1 MRLPG
6 PSATGRPTTSRLGG
20 WARRAGAGL
29 LVGALAGGLLAV
41 SPAPSYAANPV
52 TPGDYTGLGFD
63 QCEAPSESAMRAWR
77 RSSPFRAAGIYIS
90 GASRACQ
97 RQANLTPTWVRN
109 QLADG
114 WHLMPITLGPQA
126 SCSTRFPR
134 YGRTIDPTI
143 NPSTTGTYAAARS
156 QGAAEARSAVARAG
170 ALGIVRGSTI
180 FYDLEA
186 FNTSASTAC
195 TQSALW
201 FMHAWTN
208 ELHRLR
214 YASGYYSSA
223 ASGIKLLDDA
233 RVRSGNPIAMPD
245 QVWIADWDGKAT
257 TSSRWVRST
266 GWTNHARAKQF
277 RGDHRETWGGVTI
290 TIDTNYLDL
299 RTPRLPGAT
308 PTPTPKPTPTPVP
321 SPAPAPA
328 PAPEAVPV
336 GAAPAYTGTDM
347 SDAKCSP
354 STISLPAYLR
364 TGPWRT
370 DQLVALQCLLKQRR
384 LYPYAVTGTW
394 NAPTA
399 TALASFQRRV
409 AHPVRAWASRSDWV
423 SLHATGNGR
432 RVLRNG
438 ATGTD
443 VVRVQRALNAATNA
457 KLAVTGRYDART
469 ASAVGTYQ
477 RAVGVGATKVVWA
490 STWTALE
497 KGRL

>member
-6 PSATGRPTTSRLGG
+6 PSATGRPTASRWRG
-20 WARRAGAGL
+20 WARRTGAGL
-29 LVGALAGGLLAV
+29 LVGALAGGVLAMT
-41 SPAPSYAANPV
+41 PAPSYAANPV

-63 QCEAPSESAMRAWR
+63 QCEAPSETAMRAWR
-77 RSSPFRAAGIYIS
+77 RASPFRAVGIYIS

-109 QLADG
+109 QLAEG

-134 YGRTIDPTI
+134 YGRSIDPTI
-143 NPSTTGTYAAARS
+143 DPSTSGTYAAARS
-156 QGAAEARSAVARAG
+156 QGRAEARSAVARATT
-170 ALGIVRGSTI
+170 LGIVERSTI

-186 FNTSASTAC
+186 FNTTSSTAC

-201 FMHAWTN
+201 FMDAWTR
-208 ELHRLR
+208 ELHRLG

-245 QVWIADWDGKAT
+245 QVWIADWDGRAT
-257 TSSRWVRST
+257 TSSSWVRST

-290 TIDTNYLDL
+290 TIDTNYVDL
-299 RTPRLPGAT
+299 RTPRIPGAVTT
-308 PTPTPKPTPTPVP
+308 PTPTPTPTPVP
-321 SPAPAPA
+321 TPAPAPA
-328 PAPEAVPV
+328 PSPEPVPMGPAPR
-336 GAAPAYTGTDM
+336 YTGDELA
-347 SDAKCSP
+347 DPRCSP
-354 STISLPAYLR
+354 STISLPAYAR

-370 DQLVALQCLLKQRR
+370 DHLVALQCLLKQRR

-394 NAPTA
+394 NTPTT
-399 TALASFQRRV
+399 TALNTFQRRV
-409 AHPVRAWASRSDWV
+409 AHPVRTWASRNDWV
-423 SLHATGNGR
+423 SLHVTGNSR
-432 RVLRNG
+432 RTLRSG
-438 ATGTD
+438 ATGAD
-443 VVRVQRALNAATNA
+443 VIRVQRALNAATSA
-457 KLAVTGRYDART
+457 GLSVTGRYDART
-469 ASAVGTYQ
+469 AAAVGSYQ
-477 RAVGVGATKVVWA
+477 RAVGVGVTKVVWG
-490 STWTALE
+490 STWAAME